1 MKSEAI
7 NRQFKIFSVL
17 QALIILW
24 GGLISVKVNIQLG
37 FNWLILLAALIY
49 VGLLFTFTYYL
60 YKYHRLSAIWA
71 ILIWAM
77 QLVTIES
84 DYLSWTM
91 SLGIALSPALNL
103 DEASISIN
111 LIALAMLIWVTYITL
126 AQRKLIKAGPSVGI
140 QDSVSKSG

>member
-1 MKSEAI
+1 
-7 NRQFKIFSVL
+7 
-17 QALIILW
+17 
-24 GGLISVKVNIQLG
+24 
-37 FNWLILLAALIY
+37 
-49 VGLLFTFTYYL
+49 
-60 YKYHRLSAIWA
+60 
-71 ILIWAM
+71 M

-126 AQRKLIKAGPSVGI
+126 AQRKLVKAGPSVGI